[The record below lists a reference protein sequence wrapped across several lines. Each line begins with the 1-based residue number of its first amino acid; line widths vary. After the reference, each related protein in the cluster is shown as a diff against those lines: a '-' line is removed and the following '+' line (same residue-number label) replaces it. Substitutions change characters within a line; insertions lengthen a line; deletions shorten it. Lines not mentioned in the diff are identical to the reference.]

1 MNERFQ
7 NVSGATVA
15 FTDDGIVCHD
25 SQKHRLFPYGGI
37 DSIKVDFIGTLTIV
51 GHIGS
56 VQKTFIYAI
65 PRQQKARLKELV
77 SFANVTRKKSPPSDV
92 IELEPTRK
100 HGEYK
105 MRCNVCGHIF
115 CYTQE
120 DIIKN
125 NAQKNISALSK
136 VGAVAAVAGGNKWD
150 LYAQGM
156 NARSQR
162 EKITDFSR
170 CPKCNST
177 DISDVSDD
185 PNAAVK
191 TDKAAVSS
199 ADELKK
205 FKELLDMGVITQE
218 EFDAKKKQLLGL

>member
-1 MNERFQ
+1 
-7 NVSGATVA
+7 
-15 FTDDGIVCHD
+15 
-25 SQKHRLFPYGGI
+25 
-37 DSIKVDFIGTLTIV
+37 
-51 GHIGS
+51 
-56 VQKTFIYAI
+56 
-65 PRQQKARLKELV
+65 
-77 SFANVTRKKSPPSDV
+77 
-92 IELEPTRK
+92 
-100 HGEYK
+100 

-125 NAQKNISALSK
+125 NVQKNISTLSK
-136 VGAVAAVAGGNKWD
+136 VGAVAAVAGGNKLD
-150 LYAQGM
+150 LYAQSM
-156 NARSQR
+156 NAQSQR

>member
-1 MNERFQ
+1 M
-7 NVSGATVA
+7 
-15 FTDDGIVCHD
+15 
-25 SQKHRLFPYGGI
+25 
-37 DSIKVDFIGTLTIV
+37 
-51 GHIGS
+51 
-56 VQKTFIYAI
+56 
-65 PRQQKARLKELV
+65 
-77 SFANVTRKKSPPSDV
+77 
-92 IELEPTRK
+92 
-100 HGEYK
+100 
-105 MRCNVCGHIF
+105 
-115 CYTQE
+115 
-120 DIIKN
+120 
-125 NAQKNISALSK
+125 
-136 VGAVAAVAGGNKWD
+136 AGGNKLD
-150 LYAQGM
+150 LYAQSM
-156 NARSQR
+156 NAQSQR